1 LEKKTNF
8 AVAASHTLKVCKGIK
23 CLVWIFFQILEE
35 LFFFITSAC
44 FTYNSRSQILRFLV
58 YKKEEVHFWP
68 SNYSQSLVLA
78 IEPENQKSLAIQLL
92 KPFISDHRVVLAS
105 GFDDVA
111 ATWRWGPHVKL
122 PPLSFFSPLFSLCR
136 LQPLTPA
143 RTELRRRANS
153 RVVGAPAPRRESS
166 VDEPPPTGRAELRHE
181 LPPTL
186 SSA

>member
-1 LEKKTNF
+1 MFSLDFLPDTRR
-8 AVAASHTLKVCKGIK
+8 TL
-23 CLVWIFFQILEE
+23 
-35 LFFFITSAC
+35 FFITSAC
-44 FTYNSRSQILRFLV
+44 FTHNSRSQILRFLV

-122 PPLSFFSPLFSLCR
+122 PPLSLSSLLSSLSADCSPS
-136 LQPLTPA
+136 
-143 RTELRRRANS
+143 RRRGRSFDGGRTRGLWARLLPAGRAPWTS
-153 RVVGAPAPRRESS
+153 LLPQGAPSFATSCRR
-166 VDEPPPTGRAELRHE
+166 R
-181 LPPTL
+181 
-186 SSA
+186 